1 MHDYYL
7 VTLLESLIFL
17 GFLMVLAFDLM
28 GVIWREKK
36 NCTIITELNSLNP
49 CKIRHYE
56 VITMGVIW
64 RGNIFCVLGTKNTP
78 TILYNC

>member
-17 GFLMVLAFDLM
+17 GFSMLLAFDL
-28 GVIWREKK
+28 
-36 NCTIITELNSLNP
+36 
-49 CKIRHYE
+49 
-56 VITMGVIW
+56 MGVIW